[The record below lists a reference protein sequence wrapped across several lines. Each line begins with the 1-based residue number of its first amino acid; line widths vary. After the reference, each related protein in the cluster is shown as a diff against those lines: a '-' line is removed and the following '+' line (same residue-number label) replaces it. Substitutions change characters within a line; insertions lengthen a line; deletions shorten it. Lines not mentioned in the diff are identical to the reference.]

1 MKARKVIA
9 LFVVVGTLAAAGTA
23 FAGGYKKF
31 KGCMC
36 EGCNGQKFNQPMP
49 SAPHM
54 MQGQQPMPPAPH
66 TMQPQPGPHA
76 NMQHR
81 PAPFAKPEYS
91 PFMNFYRSFAQHFQP
106 KHRPDNNRTYSKPVK
121 FSPNM
126 PDEIRAKV
134 TDAAKLRID
143 LDNVMTKKPVDK
155 AKAVE
160 IYTNISK
167 LESEI
172 RVWRFSQK
180 LDRLEKAAAARNH
193 GKPEAPQE
201 PAPQPEPE
209 QQAN

>member
-9 LFVVVGTLAAAGTA
+9 LFVVIGTLAAAGAA
-23 FAGGYKKF
+23 FAGGHKQF
-31 KGCMC
+31 KSCMC
-36 EGCNGQKFNQPMP
+36 EGSNGQKFNQPMP
-49 SAPHM
+49 
-54 MQGQQPMPPAPH
+54 PA
-66 TMQPQPGPHA
+66 PHA

-81 PAPFAKPEYS
+81 PAPFAKPESS
-91 PFMNFYRSFAQHFQP
+91 PFMNFYRRFAQHFQP
-106 KHRPDNNRTYSKPVK
+106 KHIKTNQLREYSKPVR

-126 PDEIRAKV
+126 PDEIRTKAA
-134 TDAAKLRID
+134 DAAKLRID

-160 IYTNISK
+160 IYNNIAK

-172 RVWRFSQK
+172 RVWRFSHK

-193 GKPEAPQE
+193 GKPDAPQE

-209 QQAN
+209 PEQQAN